1 MRVARRPP
9 AGAFVLGAVLAVVA
23 AAPQALRAQP
33 AVPTVP
39 GGGAA
44 PPAAADAAAAGT
56 LSPAPPTPTPGTS
69 APAAPGAA
77 QPAPAKPAPNP
88 LSRLPLIGRFFGEP
102 VDDDASDGR
111 VSPHYALE
119 VVAPEPVAGQV
130 RDYTLL
136 GRWRQRPDYDP
147 SQRALL
153 VRRAP
158 GEVEELMAA
167 EGWFSPEVR
176 VEDRPAGV
184 RIAVEPGPRTQVAG
198 TELRLS
204 GDVEAPEHAA
214 LRARL
219 ERAWPLPVG
228 APFRSEVWER
238 AKRELLGGL
247 RDGGF
252 LRARIEDSEA
262 VVQREEAQARL
273 RVEVVSGPRLRFGE
287 IEVAGL
293 GRYPQSVVDGLAPF
307 RQGDPY
313 DANQVLRFQTLLNG
327 SGWFTTANIRPDTAA
342 LARDESLEEVP
353 IRIDVVERQA
363 KRWVLG
369 GGYDTERGVSVLAN
383 WEHRNVGGLGV
394 QTFNGFEV
402 DFERQVLWST
412 WNTPQDETG
421 RRWQF
426 GGRAEHRDIQND
438 LVDAASLFVS
448 RNRRRGDIETA
459 VSLQAQ
465 AERQNVV
472 FGPGDERLYEN
483 AALVL
488 GYTWTQRKLDSP
500 LFPTRGYILTGQLSG
515 ASDALGSETSFLRAY
530 GLGYALVP
538 LARADGEEFGRIV
551 LRGEVGHVRAQRREG
566 IPSANL
572 FRTGGARSIRGYASQ
587 GLGVPLGEAVVGGR
601 ALFTSSV
608 EYQHLLNRDVALAAF
623 YDYGNAADTW
633 GDLKPVAGA
642 GVGVRWRTPVGPL
655 SLDVAYGEAV
665 REWRL
670 HFSIGVVY

>member
-1 MRVARRPP
+1 MRVARRPS
-9 AGAFVLGAVLAVVA
+9 AGACVLGAALA
-23 AAPQALRAQP
+23 AAAVAPAGLRAQP
-33 AVPTVP
+33 AVPPVPTVP

-44 PPAAADAAAAGT
+44 PPAAADAAASGT
-56 LSPAPPTPTPGTS
+56 PAPATPTSATPTSAAS
-69 APAAPGAA
+69 APAATDR
-77 QPAPAKPAPNP
+77 PAPNP
-88 LSRLPLIGRFFGEP
+88 LSRLPLIGRLFGEP
-102 VDDDASDGR
+102 VDDDPSDGR
-111 VSPHYALE
+111 VSPHYALD
-119 VVAPEPVAGQV
+119 VVAPEPVARQV
-130 RDYTLL
+130 REYTLL

-147 SQRALL
+147 SQRPLL
-153 VRRAP
+153 VRRAA

-184 RIAVEPGPRTQVAG
+184 RIAVEPGPRTRVAG
-198 TELRLS
+198 VELALS
-204 GDVEAPEHAA
+204 GAVEAPEHAA

-219 ERAWPLPVG
+219 ERAWALPRG
-228 APFRSEVWER
+228 APFRSEDWER

-262 VVQREEAQARL
+262 LVQRDDAQASL
-273 RVEVVSGPRLRFGE
+273 RVEVASGPRLRFGGV
-287 IEVAGL
+287 EVTGL
-293 GRYPQSVVDGLAPF
+293 SRYPASVVEGLAPF
-307 RQGDPY
+307 RRGEPY

-327 SGWFTTANIRPDTAA
+327 SGWFTTANVRPDTAA
-342 LARDESLEEVP
+342 LSRDESLEEVP
-353 IRIDVVERQA
+353 VRIDVAERQA

-369 GGYDTERGVSVLAN
+369 GGYDTDRGISVLAN

-412 WNTPQDETG
+412 WNTPQDASG
-421 RRWQF
+421 WRWQF

-459 VSLQAQ
+459 LSLQAQ

-483 AALVL
+483 GALVL

-500 LFPTRGYILTGQLSG
+500 LFPTRGYIVSGQLSG
-515 ASDALGSETSFLRAY
+515 ASEALGSQTGFVRAY
-530 GLGYALVP
+530 ALGYAMLP
-538 LARADGEEFGRIV
+538 LARAGREDFGRLV
-551 LRGEVGHVRAQRREG
+551 LRGEVGRVLASRREG

-587 GLGVPLGEAVVGGR
+587 GLGVTLGEAVVGGR
-601 ALFTSSV
+601 ALFATSV
-608 EYQHLLNRDVALAAF
+608 EYQHLLSRDLALAAF
-623 YDYGNAADTW
+623 YDYGNAADAW
-633 GDLKPVAGA
+633 GELRPVAGA

-655 SLDVAYGEAV
+655 NLDVAYGEAV

>member
-1 MRVARRPP
+1 MKRAARRPT
-9 AGAFVLGAVLAVVA
+9 AGARVPAAALALALALAA
-23 AAPQALRAQP
+23 AAPHGLRAQP
-33 AVPTVP
+33 SVPPVPTVP

-44 PPAAADAAAAGT
+44 PPWVADAA
-56 LSPAPPTPTPGTS
+56 PAT
-69 APAAPGAA
+69 APAAAPAR
-77 QPAPAKPAPNP
+77 PAPHP
-88 LSRLPLIGRFFGEP
+88 LSRLPVIGRFFGEP
-102 VDDDASDGR
+102 VDDDPSDGR
-111 VSPHYALE
+111 VSPHYALD
-119 VVAPEPVAGQV
+119 VVAPEPVARQI
-130 RDYTLL
+130 REYTLL

-147 SQRALL
+147 SQRPLL

-158 GEVEELMAA
+158 GEVEALMAA
-167 EGWFSPEVR
+167 EGWFSPEVG

-184 RIAVEPGPRTQVAG
+184 RIAVEPGRRTRVAAID
-198 TELRLS
+198 LRLS

-214 LRARL
+214 LRERL
-219 ERAWPLPVG
+219 QRAWALQEG
-228 APFRSEVWER
+228 TPFRSEDWER

-262 VVQREEAQARL
+262 LVQREDAQARL
-273 RVEVVSGPRLRFGE
+273 RVDVVSGPRLSFGPV
-287 IEVAGL
+287 EVGGL
-293 GRYPQSVVDGLAPF
+293 SRYPQSVVEGLAPF

-313 DANQVLRFQTLLNG
+313 DVNQVLRFQTLLNG
-327 SGWFTTANIRPDTAA
+327 SGWFTTANIRPDTTA
-342 LARDESLEEVP
+342 LSRDQSLEAVP
-353 IRIDVVERQA
+353 IRVDVVERQA

-369 GGYDTERGVSVLAN
+369 AGYDTDRGFSLLAN

-402 DFERQVLWST
+402 DLERQVLWST
-412 WNTPQDETG
+412 WSTPQDETG

-459 VSLQAQ
+459 LSLQAQ

-483 AALVL
+483 SALVL
-488 GYTWTQRKLDSP
+488 GYSWTQRKLDSP
-500 LFPTRGYILTGQLSG
+500 LFPTKGYVLTGQVSG
-515 ASDALGSETSFLRAY
+515 AAQALGSATSFLRAY
-530 GLGYALVP
+530 TLGYAIVP
-538 LARADGEEFGRIV
+538 LALNRGEEFGRV
-551 LRGEVGHVRAQRREG
+551 VVRGEVGTVMASQREG

-601 ALFTSSV
+601 ALFATSV
-608 EYQHLLNRDVALAAF
+608 EYQHLLGRDVALAAF
-623 YDYGNAADTW
+623 WDYGNAADTW
-633 GDLKPVAGA
+633 KDLNPVSGV

-655 SLDVAYGEAV
+655 NLDVAYGEAV